1 MVGGSHGVICFVGIG
16 SNMNDPVNQC
26 LAAVDRISAIN
37 KTKLLR
43 RSSLYETEP
52 IGLKDQDWFINTV
65 AEIRT
70 ELIPHELF
78 NVLQAIEQ
86 DMGRVRGE
94 KWGPRIIDLDI
105 LLYSQ
110 DVIHDEI
117 LLIPHQELHK
127 RRFVLVPLCEI
138 APYVI
143 HPAFGVSMRGLLD
156 RLDDRSIVNI
166 FGFQRYNA

>member
-1 MVGGSHGVICFVGIG
+1 MVGDSYGVICFVGIG

-26 LAAVDRISAIN
+26 LKAMDRISAIN

-52 IGLKDQDWFINTV
+52 FGLENQDWFINAV

-70 ELIPHELF
+70 EMTPHELF
-78 NVLQAIEQ
+78 IKLQAIEQ

-105 LLYSQ
+105 LLYGQ
-110 DVIHDEI
+110 DVVHDEI
-117 LLIPHQELHK
+117 LDIPHPELHK
-127 RRFVLVPLCEI
+127 RRFVLAPICEI
-138 APYVI
+138 ASYVI

-156 RLDDRSIVNI
+156 RVKDRSVVNI
-166 FGFQRYNA
+166 YGFQRYNA